1 MPWLEDF
8 FLLCLLCKKFCCCG
22 RYNYELCS
30 FSVSNFVEYDKQYCK
45 MVIFKG
51 LTTNDWSCFFHES
64 GNTKL
69 LTFPIFLIISPD
81 PLIACNYSKPKKN
94 TSWIRFKSKSPHT
107 IIFCVGLVH
116 IFELFLITGQSQ
128 RQGNKNTI

>member
-1 MPWLEDF
+1 MTD
-8 FLLCLLCKKFCCCG
+8 
-22 RYNYELCS
+22 R
-30 FSVSNFVEYDKQYCK
+30 V
-45 MVIFKG
+45 
-51 LTTNDWSCFFHES
+51 FFHES
-64 GNTKL
+64 ENTKL
-69 LTFPIFLIISPD
+69 LTFPIFLISPD

-94 TSWIRFKSKSPHT
+94 TSWLRFKSKSPHT

>member
-1 MPWLEDF
+1 MTD
-8 FLLCLLCKKFCCCG
+8 
-22 RYNYELCS
+22 R
-30 FSVSNFVEYDKQYCK
+30 V
-45 MVIFKG
+45 
-51 LTTNDWSCFFHES
+51 FFHES

-69 LTFPIFLIISPD
+69 LTFPIFFIISPD

-94 TSWIRFKSKSPHT
+94 TSWLRSKSKSSHT

-128 RQGNKNTI
+128 RQGNKNTIRLIFTKLLTLISRTKTAAFVENYIKLRHFYIFPS